1 MRHPLLCLSLAL
13 ALPALSGCTREGVEV
28 YGDATITDAVADATL
43 GAHGVTF
50 RGSFAV
56 AFHVVGYDLY
66 PADDDVGV
74 WIESL
79 DISHAYG
86 GAPLSTLSSL
96 TCPES
101 FPQPAN
107 RTSPMTCQFLATSGV
122 APADMLA
129 WLEDTPHVL
138 MGKMYVSGYDTELTI
153 QAAPICLRYE
163 GQPVG
168 CEEPV
173 H

>member
-13 ALPALSGCTREGVEV
+13 ALPSLAGCTPEGAEI
-28 YGDATITDAVADATL
+28 YGDAPITNAVADVTV
-43 GAHGVTF
+43 GPRGVTF
-50 RGSFAV
+50 RGSFAIS
-56 AFHVVGYDLY
+56 FYLFSYDIGG
-66 PADDDVGV
+66 ANDDIGV

-107 RTSPMTCQFLATSGV
+107 RTSPMTCQFVATSLTPPDV
-122 APADMLA
+122 LA

-138 MGKMYVSGYDTELTI
+138 TGTMYVSGYDTELTI

-168 CEEPV
+168 CEAPV
-173 H
+173 Y